1 MASDVL
7 FDPTKVDLVGSAP
20 DGTTAELYIVADAPW
35 SGSDAQIRSL
45 QDKIHAYVAFAV
57 DGQMAQLYPELA
69 SMPWR
74 IVIRCL
80 SGRPDVRT
88 ADVLSRTIAPVRG
101 YGGDL
106 EVRP

>member
-1 MASDVL
+1 ML
-7 FDPTKVDLVGSAP
+7 FDPTKVDIVAAAP
-20 DGTTAELYIVADAPW
+20 DGTTELCIVADAPW

-45 QDKIHAYVAFAV
+45 QDKIHAYVGFAV
-57 DGQMAQLYPELA
+57 DGQLAQLHPELA

-88 ADVLSRTIAPVRG
+88 ADVLARTTEPVRAH
-101 YGGDL
+101 GGDL
-106 EVRP
+106 EVRR